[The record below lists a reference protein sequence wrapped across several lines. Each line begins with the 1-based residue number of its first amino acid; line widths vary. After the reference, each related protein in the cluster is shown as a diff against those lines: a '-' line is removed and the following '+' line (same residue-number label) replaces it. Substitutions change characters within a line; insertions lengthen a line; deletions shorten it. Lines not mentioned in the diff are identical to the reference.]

1 MSVTWSHIY
10 LGPYD
15 DVRIKISNININIT
29 LYFVLFYAWEET
41 NANVTPGS
49 FNLTNLSL
57 FFFFPP
63 PSLPWI
69 VAIKQ
74 TTRFNPLYW
83 RHTCHRRCKER
94 SPRVDECEECEE
106 WRPLALPPLRAPAR
120 CLEKAHKE
128 EATRSR
134 GEMSSFTVSLSLF
147 GRNRGFSGRF
157 LISCGLA
164 GRSWEV
170 AQSHR
175 GPIALRRVQLNSG
188 IHFKTKVAYESLRKK
203 NEREKKTKVW
213 SPVDFD
219 EVTHFYI
226 HFLCLL
232 LFCIVYCLWVH
243 PLHQYADMWPP
254 AGMPVITQPALLLL
268 FFFFFFL

>member
-10 LGPYD
+10 LRPYD
-15 DVRIKISNININIT
+15 DVRIKISNINLNIT

-49 FNLTNLSL
+49 FNLTNLFF

-83 RHTCHRRCKER
+83 RHTCHRRCNER
-94 SPRVDECEECEE
+94 SPRVDECEE

-203 NEREKKTKVW
+203 NERKKKNEGVKSSW
-213 SPVDFD
+213 LWWGDSLLHPFSLFV
-219 EVTHFYI
+219 VVLY
-226 HFLCLL
+226 CLL
-232 LFCIVYCLWVH
+232 PMSPSTPSVLRHVTTCW
-243 PLHQYADMWPP
+243 D
-254 AGMPVITQPALLLL
+254 AGHYTTGAFAS